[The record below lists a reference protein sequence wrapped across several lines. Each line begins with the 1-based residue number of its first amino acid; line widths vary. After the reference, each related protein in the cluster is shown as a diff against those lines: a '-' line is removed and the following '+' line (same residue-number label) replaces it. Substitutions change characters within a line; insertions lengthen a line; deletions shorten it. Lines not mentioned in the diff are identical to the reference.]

1 MRLFTKHQNVTG
13 HFYIATLGANGDN
26 ETMSLNPNLNKRV
39 SGGVNMQKFDS
50 EVLTANR

>member
-1 MRLFTKHQNVTG
+1 MRLFAKHQNVIG
-13 HFYIATLGANGDN
+13 HFYIATPGAHGDN

-39 SGGVNMQKFDS
+39 SGDVKMQKLDS